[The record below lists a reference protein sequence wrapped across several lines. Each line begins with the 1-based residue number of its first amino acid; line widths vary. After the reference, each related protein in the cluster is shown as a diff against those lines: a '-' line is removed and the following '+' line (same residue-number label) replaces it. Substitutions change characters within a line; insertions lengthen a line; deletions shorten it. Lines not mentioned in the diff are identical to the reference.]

1 MAIHRTPK
9 DGNFVMIDNKTAR
22 DPKRSLASK
31 GLLLILLTY
40 SDNFP
45 ITIAF
50 VSTQCSNS
58 LTSIRSAFRELMK
71 SGHLVRKDRKRLPD
85 GTFAGSDYDVYE
97 CNEDNPFVKA
107 GRAAISMLSEE
118 EIEEIRSTPFTEFED
133 EEEIAAADTAAAVEQ
148 PAPEYSEPV
157 LVVDNTTDR
166 KPVKNNKKS
175 RIAKKAEKRKQKQ
188 SKKRKTKK
196 PVATMPESK
205 CKPTET
211 IIESPKVSTLEK
223 IGTAVIEPIVEKYVE
238 KFIDSLIPDISDVSP
253 MCGNPTLDNDT
264 HRIPNKIKQFFVY
277 LCQSFFKKD
286 ARDVENS
293 KPSRNVTDRRTYKA
307 VREDV
312 IQLIEADT
320 LKYNNPNDTALI
332 DEIVEVITQTLLSE
346 NAEFSKNGVTYDSDS
361 VKERMFELRY
371 AEIEHLIYKVN
382 NYNKPIGYRFA
393 FLKSCLFTAKAD
405 FETDA
410 EQFVRETVG

>member
-1 MAIHRTPK
+1 MAIYRTPK
-9 DGNFVMIDNKTAR
+9 DGNFVMVSNKVVR
-22 DPKRSLASK
+22 DPNRSLAAK
-31 GLLLILLTY
+31 GLLFILLTY
-40 SDNFP
+40 SDKFQ
-45 ITIAF
+45 ITISF

-58 LTSIRSAFRELMK
+58 LTSIRSAFNELMK

-97 CNEDNPFVKA
+97 CNEDNPLVKA
-107 GRAAISMLSEE
+107 GRAALSMLSEE
-118 EIEEIRSTPFTEFED
+118 EIEEIRSTPFPEIED
-133 EEEIAAADTAAAVEQ
+133 EAEIVTVNTAVAAKQ
-148 PAPEYSEPV
+148 SAPEYSEPV
-157 LVVDNTTDR
+157 LVVDNTTEQ

-188 SKKRKTKK
+188 SKKKKTKK
-196 PVATMPESK
+196 PVTTTPEIK
-205 CKPTET
+205 RKPTET
-211 IIESPKVSTLEK
+211 IVESPKVSTFEK

-238 KFIDSLIPDISDVSP
+238 KFLDSLMTDISDVSP

-277 LCQSFFKKD
+277 LCQSFLKKD
-286 ARDVENS
+286 TRDVENS
-293 KPSRNVTDRRTYKA
+293 KPSRNVTDRLKYRA

-312 IQLIEADT
+312 MQLIEADT
-320 LKYNNPNDTALI
+320 LKCNNPNDTALI
-332 DEIVEVITQTLLSE
+332 NEIVEVITQTLLSE
-346 NAEFSKNGVTYDSDS
+346 NAGLSKNGVNYDSDS

-371 AEIEHLIYKVN
+371 EDIEHLIYKVN
-382 NYNKPIGYRFA
+382 NYDKPIGYRFA

-405 FETDA
+405 LESDA